1 MVKPFSAG
9 GDNFIS
15 ILNEIIIIFTFISVY
30 VMNKASFSELTIKV
44 WGWFLIIPIII
55 SLLATWIISLPD
67 AIEEFK
73 KTFTDLFK
81 KEKKPIENKVLN
93 SQAPVK
99 HRHSEERP
107 KKKVKSKKSN
117 KIKNIQAKD

>member
-1 MVKPFSAG
+1 LVRPFSAE
-9 GDNFIS
+9 GDNFIN
-15 ILNEIIIIFTFISVY
+15 ILNETIIIFTFISVY
-30 VMNKASFSELTIKV
+30 VMNKCSFSELTIKV

-73 KTFTDLFK
+73 KTFTYLFK

-93 SQAPVK
+93 PQVSVK
-99 HRHSEERP
+99 HRHSEEKP
-107 KKKVKSKKSN
+107 KTRLSQRN
-117 KIKNIQAKD
+117 QIN

>member
-9 GDNFIS
+9 GDNFIN
-15 ILNEIIIIFTFISVY
+15 ILNETIIIFTFISVY
-30 VMNKASFSELTIKV
+30 VMNKCSFSELTIEL

-73 KTFTDLFK
+73 KTLTDLFT
-81 KEKKPIENKVLN
+81 KEKEPIENKVLN
-93 SQAPVK
+93 PQVPVK

-107 KKKVKSKKSN
+107 KKKVKAKKSN
-117 KIKNIQAKD
+117 KLKNIKDKD